1 VDREQA
7 SGRGGVRHTICNFCG
22 GTGGG
27 PAMSRSNSWSILL
40 AGGEG
45 RRLRELT
52 TTRAGVTVPKQFCS
66 LNGGPTLLAE
76 TLRRAEGLSTR
87 DRILVV
93 VSARHERFWRDDLSG
108 LPAENVVVQPQG
120 RGTGPGI
127 LLPLLTV
134 LERDPAA
141 EVVVLPSD
149 HHVEDER
156 VLRGAFETALEAV
169 RGDPRRIVLLGVTPD
184 APDTQYGWIIP
195 AHEPVDGAAAAIELF
210 VEKPDRDTARRLL
223 ARGALWSS
231 FLFASQGLAL
241 LAAFS
246 RAQPALVRT
255 FAERPLEAV
264 YRKIATVD
272 FSREVLERV
281 ADRLGVVRVP
291 PCGWS
296 DLGTPDR
303 VASVL
308 GLRGAPGRTAP
319 ALGRGVPI
327 LAHALE
333 SLAP

>member
-1 VDREQA
+1 
-7 SGRGGVRHTICNFCG
+7 
-22 GTGGG
+22 
-27 PAMSRSNSWSILL
+27 MSRNPWSILL

-66 LNGGPTLLAE
+66 LNGGPSLLAE
-76 TLRRAEGLSTR
+76 TLRRAEGLSGR

-108 LPAENVVVQPQG
+108 LPEENVVVQPQG

-127 LLPLLTV
+127 LLPLLAV

-156 VLRGAFETALEAV
+156 VLRGAFATALDAV
-169 RGDPRRIVLLGVTPD
+169 RADSRKIVLLGVTPD
-184 APDTQYGWIIP
+184 APDTQYGWIVP
-195 AHEPVDGAAAAIELF
+195 AHDPVDGAAAGIELF
-210 VEKPDRDTARRLL
+210 VEKPDRETARRLM

-246 RAQPALVRT
+246 RAQPALVRA

-264 YRKIATVD
+264 YRKIPMVD
-272 FSREVLERV
+272 FSREVLEQV

-308 GLRGAPGRTAP
+308 GLRGARGRMAP
-319 ALGRGVPI
+319 ALRGGVPI